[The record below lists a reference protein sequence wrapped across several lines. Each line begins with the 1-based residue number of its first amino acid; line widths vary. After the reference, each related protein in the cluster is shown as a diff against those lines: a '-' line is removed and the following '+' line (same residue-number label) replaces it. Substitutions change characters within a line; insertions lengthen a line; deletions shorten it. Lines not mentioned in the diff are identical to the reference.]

1 MYTCAMLFRHFTQPA
16 EPPCSS
22 APPADLPPVEG
33 EERISCRGVAYLV
46 WAFGQCGYR
55 NRAFLTTA
63 VEAYFEDFKRLT
75 PFESS
80 RLLQVS
86 RGTCLSV
93 HGLLL
98 RQDR

>member
-1 MYTCAMLFRHFTQPA
+1 
-16 EPPCSS
+16 
-22 APPADLPPVEG
+22 VEG

-86 RGTCLSV
+86 RGTGCLCTTCCYVITGSSMATACCMPPTR
-93 HGLLL
+93 HY
-98 RQDR
+98 